1 VGLRSN
7 HPYSFR
13 RMVGRLPQRLVLGD
27 EGINE
32 RYGLIYKRE
41 CQEHFSPSAGCAGLF
56 RDIQPLSPE
65 KTLV

>member
-32 RYGLIYKRE
+32 LIVAIH
-41 CQEHFSPSAGCAGLF
+41 QLNSAGS
-56 RDIQPLSPE
+56 R
-65 KTLV
+65 